1 MGQQAPRGASV
12 WAGPACG
19 RGQVRRGHSGMDT
32 EVGEGHRYESP
43 APGAPT
49 WSSAVTG
56 APNAGPRIRS
66 SLSQET
72 SCTS

>member
-1 MGQQAPRGASV
+1 MGASM

-19 RGQVRRGHSGMDT
+19 WGLVRRGHSGMDT
-32 EVGEGHRYESP
+32 EVGEGHRYGSP

-56 APNAGPRIRS
+56 AANAGPGVGS
-66 SLSQET
+66 PL
-72 SCTS
+72 